1 MDLGIKISLEIIL
14 WILFIYFTIY
24 CIKNYIDANNVYY
37 TCFMHLLLLLL
48 TVVVYPSVTA

>member
-48 TVVVYPSVTA
+48 TVIVYPSVTA